1 MRNVMLRIS
10 WQSVGRR
17 RALYVG
23 SFVALAVGVFMLGL
37 AATTTAATI
46 AYRLPASATVRVTT
60 LGGPDT
66 PPQHVRVA
74 LADADVSGLQTVLS
88 MVGAICGFITV
99 FVIASTFAFAVASR
113 RRELGLLRLVG
124 ATPRQIRRMIIGE
137 AVVVAFAASVTG
149 AIAAQLAT
157 PLLLSKASYTEL
169 APVKLVPASPWT
181 PLAIAV
187 GAGML
192 VALLGARSAARR
204 AGKVAPIDALREA
217 SLEPPRIGP
226 VRIGFGLLFLA
237 GAIVMLT
244 LIRPS
249 SGDGA
254 VPLAMFTPMI
264 MVIALTLLAPLV
276 VPVMGRVWAA
286 PLVAWTHISGRLAR
300 SNVVAAPRRSASLA
314 APILAISAI
323 AGSMVLSLSFA
334 ADSSGAAIRAAV
346 RAPIVVTGAAPVND
360 PQVRAVDAGLPT
372 QLVRVAEDY
381 AQLEGVEGIDP
392 TVASQTRD
400 LGVLAGDLTRLTG
413 NTVAVS
419 KEMAG
424 FEHYK
429 IGDEVPVVF
438 VDRTPGKLRV
448 VAIVKDAFGVN
459 PPFMIPLDV
468 ARTHDPHAKVERS
481 FVLPAEGVAPAELV
495 KRIPNAQLA
504 ADWEADQSAG
514 LRKGNQLGLVML
526 LGPAALYSAI
536 AIANTLLMS
545 SLQRRTEFVTS
556 RLLGATGRQLQ
567 RMVLWESSLVG
578 AVALSLGGA
587 ITLTVGILI
596 RHAMTSGLSDVPLT
610 IPWGILLTIGAL
622 CLVLAVGSALAPA
635 AYLLR
640 SLTVT
645 WCGRRGLSGV
655 GGRVRSGPGCVRCAG
670 RGPGNGRSPGR
681 MGTAPTRRG
690 AGTT

>member
-1 MRNVMLRIS
+1 MMFQLSR
-10 WQSVGRR
+10 QTVGRHR
-17 RALYVG
+17 SLYAG

-46 AYRLPASATVRVTT
+46 AYHLPASATIAVTT
-60 LGGPDT
+60 LGGRDT

-74 LADADVSGLQTVLS
+74 LANADVSGLQTVLS

-113 RRELGLLRLVG
+113 RRELGLLRLIG
-124 ATPRQIRRMIIGE
+124 ATPRQLRRMIIGE
-137 AVVVAFAASVTG
+137 ALVVAFAASVTG
-149 AIAAQLAT
+149 AIGAQLAT
-157 PLLLSKASYTEL
+157 PLLLRKASYTEL
-169 APVKLVPASPWT
+169 APVKLEPASPWV

-237 GAIVMLT
+237 GAIVMLS

-254 VPLAMFTPMI
+254 VPLAMFTPMV
-264 MVIALTLLAPLV
+264 MVLALTLLAPLV
-276 VPVMGRVWAA
+276 VPVIGRLWAA
-286 PLVAWTHISGRLAR
+286 PLVAWTHVSGRLAR

-334 ADSSGAAIRAAV
+334 ADSSVAAIRDTV
-346 RAPIVVTGAAPVND
+346 RAPVVVTGSAPVAD
-360 PQVRAVDAGLPT
+360 PGVKAVDAALPT
-372 QLVRVAEDY
+372 EMVRIAEEY
-381 AQLEGVEGIDP
+381 AQLEGIEGIDP
-392 TVASQTRD
+392 AVAAQTRD
-400 LGVLAGDLTRLTG
+400 LGVLDGDLRDLTG
-413 NTVAVS
+413 QTVAVS
-419 KEMAG
+419 KEMAR
-424 FEHYK
+424 FEHYRV
-429 IGDEVPVVF
+429 GDEIPVVF
-438 VDRTPGKLRV
+438 LDRTPAKLRV

-459 PPFMIPLDV
+459 PSFMIPLDV
-468 ARTHDPHAKVERS
+468 ARAHAPAAKVERT
-481 FVLPAEGVAPAELV
+481 FVIPADGVSPDELV
-495 KRIPNAQLA
+495 RRIPNAQLA
-504 ADWEADQSAG
+504 SDWEASQSEG

-545 SLQRRTEFVTS
+545 SLQRRNEFVTS
-556 RLLGATGRQLQ
+556 RLLGATDRQLQ

-578 AVALSLGGA
+578 AVALTLGGA
-587 ITLTVGILI
+587 TTLTVGILI
-596 RHAMTSGLSDVPLT
+596 RHAMTSGLTDVPMT
-610 IPWGILLTIGAL
+610 IPWNILAPIAAL

-640 SLTVT
+640 SV
-645 WCGRRGLSGV
+645 GRDLV
-655 GGRVRSGPGCVRCAG
+655 VHQAD
-670 RGPGNGRSPGR
+670 
-681 MGTAPTRRG
+681 
-690 AGTT
+690 